1 MTRLTILTLSCI
13 LSFSTLAQTVKD
25 KPIYLG
31 VSYLYGEAQGKF
43 KGNDYDAGSIN
54 DIIQFGDDD
63 DNSNFYYGNATQ
75 ANGIKVYSLFPLSSK
90 LYVGGEYSY
99 QGFQVADSTTRAQ
112 AYQVFDTDKFYT
124 NTSYNRNRGLQVF
137 KLGAAVSYRF
147 DIKAVELQP
156 SLVIGVMGLRVP
168 KKMMTLN
175 RKMRNDNYHDAV
187 YVDAAKGMYLG
198 YYGSLSMRVNR
209 RLTRFMNATMAITH
223 DLGFANVGYKSQTID
238 YLGNEQES
246 TPVTYRQN
254 VQSIH
259 FDIGLS
265 FCIGGGK

>member
-1 MTRLTILTLSCI
+1 MKRLTILILACI
-13 LSFSTLAQTVKD
+13 LSLSTLAQTVKD

-43 KGNDYDAGSIN
+43 KGNDYDAGSISGV
-54 DIIQFGDDD
+54 IQFGDDD
-63 DNSNFYYGNATQ
+63 DNANFFYGNATQ

-99 QGFQVADSTTRAQ
+99 QGFLVADSTTRAQ
-112 AYQVFDTDKFYT
+112 AYHIFDTDEFYT
-124 NTSYNRNRGLQVF
+124 HTEYKRIKLLQVH

-147 DIKAVELQP
+147 DVKAVELQP

-175 RKMRNDNYHDAV
+175 RKMLNDNYHDVV
-187 YVDAAKGMYLG
+187 YVEAAKGMYLG

-209 RLTRFMNATMAITH
+209 RLTRFMNASIAITH
-223 DLGFANVGYKSQTID
+223 DLGFANVGYKSLTID
-238 YLGNEQES
+238 YMGNEQES
-246 TPVTYRQN
+246 SPVTYRQN